1 MKYYKLS
8 FKLSSDDTEE
18 SIIPNLF
25 KLSIDL
31 QTLLTQYHNSN
42 LKVQGYHLEHEQFT
56 PFHQEDMQ

>member
-1 MKYYKLS
+1 MNYKLS

-31 QTLLTQYHNSN
+31 QTLLKEYHNSN
-42 LKVQGYHLEHEQFT
+42 LKVQGYHFEHEQFE
-56 PFHQEDMQ
+56 PFHQEDMP